1 MPSEEHFQFFP
12 NSPQNPTSRTFTD
25 YARLPATPITPI
37 PSRLHEEFD
46 YARKPAIRRTH
57 SDTDAARRSTAGPA
71 REKKSQETA
80 ELEIPSG
87 PLPACPR
94 PEYTTKYNDW
104 YTLDGAL
111 TLNFCPEC
119 VENVV
124 RRTPFRREF
133 KRVHDMEPEY
143 PKKCVLGDPWFRIA
157 WLLTLQEKREDLG
170 LLRAL
175 ATVDGEEKECPDKH
189 RAHRPWYS
197 LPNKYNDGFIA
208 NLHVCQHCVR
218 CVDAL
223 MPALRGAFQR
233 EPPTS
238 PAPTKFL
245 CSLRTSSRRFPK
257 YLDALLDVQASAMKR
272 RGGGGGGVGGGGV
285 PDLAPFANLA
295 QDNAW
300 KSECQR
306 DAPLLGALW
315 HVIPGVP
322 DFTVCEECYDDA
334 VWPLARAGSKVA
346 GMVTGA
352 MQYVDGAQELGV
364 VGGGGAA
371 DPSAD
376 SGITSN
382 GTSSSADEGRSCQ
395 LYSAR
400 MRRAWTRACRD
411 DDLGPFLRRVRER
424 RAAERDISAR
434 HRRLKKYLDDM
445 EAGAGGKPP
454 ASGRDRE
461 LVERLKEE
469 MDKCRRE
476 WREWE

>member
-12 NSPQNPTSRTFTD
+12 NSPQTPTSRSFPD

-46 YARKPAIRRTH
+46 YARKPAIRRTY
-57 SDTDAARRSTAGPA
+57 SDTDATRRSTSGLAK
-71 REKKSQETA
+71 EKKSQEAA
-80 ELEIPSG
+80 ELEFPSG

-111 TLNFCPEC
+111 TLDFCPEC

-143 PKKCVLGDPWFRIA
+143 PKKCALGDPWFRIA

-175 ATVDGEEKECPDKH
+175 AGVDGEEKECPDKH

-257 YLDALLDVQASAMKR
+257 YLDALLDVQASASKR
-272 RGGGGGGVGGGGV
+272 RTGGV
-285 PDLAPFANLA
+285 PDLAPFADLA
-295 QDNAW
+295 QDIAW
-300 KSECQR
+300 KAECQR

-322 DFTVCEECYDDA
+322 DFTVCEECYDEA

-352 MQYVDGAQELGV
+352 LQYVDGAQELGV
-364 VGGGGAA
+364 
-371 DPSAD
+371 
-376 SGITSN
+376 
-382 GTSSSADEGRSCQ
+382 GRSCQ

-424 RAAERDISAR
+424 RAAERDIGAR

-454 ASGRDRE
+454 TSGRDRE

>member
-12 NSPQNPTSRTFTD
+12 NSPQTPTSRSFPD

-46 YARKPAIRRTH
+46 YARKPAIRRTY
-57 SDTDAARRSTAGPA
+57 SDTDATRRSTSGLA
-71 REKKSQETA
+71 REKKSQEAA
-80 ELEIPSG
+80 ELEFPSG

-111 TLNFCPEC
+111 TLDFCPEC
-119 VENVV
+119 VDNVV
-124 RRTPFRREF
+124 RRTSFRREF

-143 PKKCVLGDPWFRIA
+143 PKKCALGNPWFRIA

-175 ATVDGEEKECPDKH
+175 AGVDGEEKECPDKH
-189 RAHRPWYS
+189 RAHRTWYS

-257 YLDALLDVQASAMKR
+257 YLDALLDVQASASKR
-272 RGGGGGGVGGGGV
+272 RGGV
-285 PDLAPFANLA
+285 PDLAPFADLA

-300 KSECQR
+300 KTECQR

-322 DFTVCEECYDDA
+322 DFTVCEECYDEA

-352 MQYVDGAQELGV
+352 LQYVDGAQELG
-364 VGGGGAA
+364 
-371 DPSAD
+371 
-376 SGITSN
+376 
-382 GTSSSADEGRSCQ
+382 GRSCQ

-424 RAAERDISAR
+424 RAAERDIGAR
-434 HRRLKKYLDDM
+434 HRRLRKYLDDM
-445 EAGAGGKPP
+445 EAGAGGKPS